1 MTKETADFGAKL
13 AELETITAWFESD
26 EVDLNAALAK
36 FERGMQL
43 ADELKR
49 ELQQVENRV
58 EKIKAR
64 FDAPA
69 DAPAAPDETASIKD
83 DDTDT
88 EEPTLFP

>member
-1 MTKETADFGAKL
+1 MNNDPNNPDFSAKL
-13 AELETITAWFESD
+13 KELEAITEWFESD

-43 ADELKR
+43 AAELKK

-64 FDAPA
+64 FDIPA
-69 DAPAAPDETASIKD
+69 
-83 DDTDT
+83 
-88 EEPTLFP
+88 EPSENRPESLF

>member
-1 MTKETADFGAKL
+1 MMTKETADFGTKL
-13 AELETITAWFESD
+13 KELETITAWFESD
-26 EVDLNAALAK
+26 EVDLNSALAK

-64 FDAPA
+64 FDAPTNT
-69 DAPAAPDETASIKD
+69 TA
-83 DDTDT
+83 DTDT